1 MQWKLSAIA
10 FLFLFSSSIL
20 KAQDNPE
27 IARLQGAWEIASLI
41 ESGEVVT
48 LKSVRETMIRDSV
61 IVIEG
66 NIMRFTNPVNNKKRE
81 LAFVLNPDQNP
92 RTIDLTSTEKIG
104 SKGIYMLDSNSF
116 LLCLCAH
123 DSNERPNIFASTPTS
138 KSMLFSLRKLSGS
151 TPVVPP
157 VTPPVVTTSNSKPP
171 AVTTTPVTPPT
182 QVTTPV
188 TTTPVSPVLTPAT
201 SDDQIRKV
209 LVGTWGHQD
218 EERIETFTM
227 NSDGSFSSTWTSK
240 KFFPKLFKG
249 EERCSGTWK
258 LKDGVIIA
266 YITSSTDDHIRNQVF
281 SYRVSWY
288 TQTEIALI
296 DQKGRIHRDWKI
308 SP

>member
-1 MQWKLSAIA
+1 MQWKLFAIA
-10 FLFLFSSSIL
+10 FLFIVPTSLL
-20 KAQDNPE
+20 NAQDNPE
-27 IARLQGAWEIASLI
+27 VARLQGAWEVNSLI
-41 ESGEVVT
+41 ENGEVVS
-48 LKSVRETMIRDSV
+48 LKSVRETMIRDGV
-61 IVIEG
+61 LVIEG
-66 NIMRFTNPVNNKKRE
+66 NLMRFTNPVNNKKRE
-81 LAFVLNPDQNP
+81 LAFVLNSDQNP
-92 RTIDLTSTEKIG
+92 RTIDLTSTDKMG
-104 SKGIYMLDSNSF
+104 SKGIYMLDSNNL

-123 DSNERPNIFASTPTS
+123 DSNDRPTIFASTPTS
-138 KSMLFSLRKLSGS
+138 KSMLFSMRKLTGN
-151 TPVVPP
+151 TPIVPP
-157 VTPPVVTTSNSKPP
+157 AVPPVVTTSNTKPTP
-171 AVTTTPVTPPT
+171 ATTPVVPT
-182 QVTTPV
+182 
-188 TTTPVSPVLTPAT
+188 SPMLTPAT
-201 SDDQIRKV
+201 SDEQIRKI

-227 NSDGSFSSTWTSK
+227 NSDNTFSSTWTSK

-288 TQTEIALI
+288 TTTEIALI

>member
-1 MQWKLSAIA
+1 MQWKLFAIA
-10 FLFLFSSSIL
+10 FLFIVPTSLL
-20 KAQDNPE
+20 NAQDNPE
-27 IARLQGAWEIASLI
+27 VARLQGAWEVNSLI
-41 ESGEVVT
+41 ENGEVVS
-48 LKSVRETMIRDSV
+48 LKSVRETMIRDGV
-61 IVIEG
+61 LVIEG

-92 RTIDLTSTEKIG
+92 KTIDLTSTDKMG
-104 SKGIYMLDSNSF
+104 NKGIYMLDSNNL

-123 DSNERPNIFASTPTS
+123 DSNERPTIFASTSVS
-138 KSMLFSLRKLSGS
+138 KSMLFSMRKLTGN
-151 TPVVPP
+151 TPVV
-157 VTPPVVTTSNSKPP
+157 PPVVTTSNTKPTP
-171 AVTTTPVTPPT
+171 ATTPVVPT
-182 QVTTPV
+182 
-188 TTTPVSPVLTPAT
+188 SPMLTPAT
-201 SDDQIRKV
+201 SDEQIRKI

-227 NSDGSFSSTWTSK
+227 NSDNTFSSTWTSK

-288 TQTEIALI
+288 TTTEIALI

>member
-1 MQWKLSAIA
+1 MQWKLFAIA
-10 FLFLFSSSIL
+10 FLFLVPSSL
-20 KAQDNPE
+20 LNAQDNPE
-27 IARLQGAWEIASLI
+27 VARLQGAWEVNSLI
-41 ESGEVVT
+41 ENGEVVS
-48 LKSVRETMIRDSV
+48 LKSVRETMIRDGV
-61 IVIEG
+61 LVIEG

-92 RTIDLTSTEKIG
+92 RTIDLTSTDKMG
-104 SKGIYMLDSNSF
+104 NKGIYMLDSNNL

-123 DSNERPNIFASTPTS
+123 DSNERPTIFASTSVS
-138 KSMLFSLRKLSGS
+138 KSMLFSMRKLTGN
-151 TPVVPP
+151 TPVV
-157 VTPPVVTTSNSKPP
+157 PPVVTTSNTKPTP
-171 AVTTTPVTPPT
+171 ATTPVVPT
-182 QVTTPV
+182 
-188 TTTPVSPVLTPAT
+188 SPMLTPAT
-201 SDDQIRKV
+201 SDEQIRKI

-227 NSDGSFSSTWTSK
+227 NSDNTFSSTWTSK

-288 TQTEIALI
+288 TTTEIALI

>member
-1 MQWKLSAIA
+1 MQWKLFAIA
-10 FLFLFSSSIL
+10 FLFLVPTSL
-20 KAQDNPE
+20 LNAQDNPE
-27 IARLQGAWEIASLI
+27 VARLQGAWEVNSLI
-41 ESGEVVT
+41 ENGEVVS
-48 LKSVRETMIRDSV
+48 LKSVRETMIRDGV
-61 IVIEG
+61 LVIEG
-66 NIMRFTNPVNNKKRE
+66 NLMRFTNPVNNKKRE
-81 LAFVLNPDQNP
+81 LAFVLNADQNP
-92 RTIDLTSTEKIG
+92 KTIDLTSTDKMG
-104 SKGIYMLDSNSF
+104 SKGIYMLDSNNL

-123 DSNERPNIFASTPTS
+123 DSNERPTIFASTSVS
-138 KSMLFSLRKLSGS
+138 KSMLFSMRKLTGN
-151 TPVVPP
+151 TPAA
-157 VTPPVVTTSNSKPP
+157 PPVVTTSNTKPTP
-171 AVTTTPVTPPT
+171 ATTPVVPT
-182 QVTTPV
+182 
-188 TTTPVSPVLTPAT
+188 SPMLTPAT
-201 SDDQIRKV
+201 SDEQIRKI

-227 NSDGSFSSTWTSK
+227 NSDNTFSSTWTSK

-288 TQTEIALI
+288 TTTEIALI

>member
-1 MQWKLSAIA
+1 MQWKLFAIA
-10 FLFLFSSSIL
+10 FLFIVPTSLL
-20 KAQDNPE
+20 NAQDNPE
-27 IARLQGAWEIASLI
+27 VARLQGAWEVNSLI
-41 ESGEVVT
+41 ENGEVVS
-48 LKSVRETMIRDSV
+48 LKSVRETMIRDGV
-61 IVIEG
+61 LFIEG
-66 NIMRFTNPVNNKKRE
+66 NLMRFTNPVNNKKRE

-92 RTIDLTSTEKIG
+92 RTIDLTSTDKMG
-104 SKGIYMLDSNSF
+104 SKGIYMLDTNNL

-123 DSNERPNIFASTPTS
+123 DSNERPTIFASTPAS
-138 KSMLFSLRKLSGS
+138 KSMLFSMRKLTGN

-157 VTPPVVTTSNSKPP
+157 AVPPVVTTNTKPTP
-171 AVTTTPVTPPT
+171 ATTPVVPT
-182 QVTTPV
+182 
-188 TTTPVSPVLTPAT
+188 SPMLTPAT
-201 SDDQIRKV
+201 SDEQIRKI

-227 NSDGSFSSTWTSK
+227 NSDNTFSSTWTSK

-288 TQTEIALI
+288 TTTEIALI

>member
-1 MQWKLSAIA
+1 MQWKLFAIA
-10 FLFLFSSSIL
+10 FLFIVPTSLL
-20 KAQDNPE
+20 NAQDNPE
-27 IARLQGAWEIASLI
+27 VARLQGAWEVNSLI
-41 ESGEVVT
+41 ENGEVVS
-48 LKSVRETMIRDSV
+48 LKSVRETMIRDGV
-61 IVIEG
+61 LVIEG

-81 LAFVLNPDQNP
+81 LAFVLNSDQNP
-92 RTIDLTSTEKIG
+92 RTIDLTSTDKMG
-104 SKGIYMLDSNSF
+104 NKGIYMLDSNNL

-123 DSNERPNIFASTPTS
+123 DSNERPTIFASTSVS
-138 KSMLFSLRKLSGS
+138 KSMLFSMRKLTGN
-151 TPVVPP
+151 TPVV
-157 VTPPVVTTSNSKPP
+157 PPVVTTSNTKPTP
-171 AVTTTPVTPPT
+171 ATTPVVPT
-182 QVTTPV
+182 
-188 TTTPVSPVLTPAT
+188 SPMLTPAT
-201 SDDQIRKV
+201 SDEQIRKI

-227 NSDGSFSSTWTSK
+227 NSDNTFSSTWTSK

-266 YITSSTDDHIRNQVF
+266 YITSSTDNHIRNQVF

-288 TQTEIALI
+288 TTTEIALI

>member
-1 MQWKLSAIA
+1 MQWKLFAIA
-10 FLFLFSSSIL
+10 FLFLIPTSL
-20 KAQDNPE
+20 LNAQDNPE
-27 IARLQGAWEIASLI
+27 VARLQGAWEVNSLI
-41 ESGEVVT
+41 ENGEVVS
-48 LKSVRETMIRDSV
+48 LKNVRETMIRDGV
-61 IVIEG
+61 LVIEG
-66 NIMRFTNPVNNKKRE
+66 NLMRFTNPVNNKKRE

-92 RTIDLTSTEKIG
+92 KTIDLTSTDKMG
-104 SKGIYMLDSNSF
+104 SKGIYMLDSNNL

-123 DSNERPNIFASTPTS
+123 DSNERPTIFASTSVS
-138 KSMLFSLRKLSGS
+138 KSMLFSMRKLTGN
-151 TPVVPP
+151 TPVVTPVAPPVVPP
-157 VTPPVVTTSNSKPP
+157 VVTTNTKPTP
-171 AVTTTPVTPPT
+171 ATTPVVPT
-182 QVTTPV
+182 
-188 TTTPVSPVLTPAT
+188 SPMLTPAT
-201 SDDQIRKV
+201 SDEQIRKI

-227 NSDGSFSSTWTSK
+227 NSDNTFSSTWTSK

-288 TQTEIALI
+288 TTTEIALI

>member
-1 MQWKLSAIA
+1 MQWKLFAIA
-10 FLFLFSSSIL
+10 FLFIVPTSLL
-20 KAQDNPE
+20 NAQDNPE
-27 IARLQGAWEIASLI
+27 VARLQGAWEVNSLI
-41 ESGEVVT
+41 ENGEVIS
-48 LKSVRETMIRDSV
+48 LKSVRETMIRDGV
-61 IVIEG
+61 LVIEG
-66 NIMRFTNPVNNKKRE
+66 NLMRFTNPVNNKKRE
-81 LAFVLNPDQNP
+81 LAFVLNSDQNP
-92 RTIDLTSTEKIG
+92 KTIDLTSTDKMG
-104 SKGIYMLDSNSF
+104 NKGIYMLDSNNL

-123 DSNERPNIFASTPTS
+123 DSNERPTIFASTSVS
-138 KSMLFSLRKLSGS
+138 KSMLFSMRKLTGN

-157 VTPPVVTTSNSKPP
+157 VVPPVVTTSNTKPTP
-171 AVTTTPVTPPT
+171 ATTPVVPT
-182 QVTTPV
+182 
-188 TTTPVSPVLTPAT
+188 SPMLTPAT
-201 SDDQIRKV
+201 SDEQIRKI

-227 NSDGSFSSTWTSK
+227 NSDNTFSSTWTSK

-288 TQTEIALI
+288 TTTEIALI

>member
-1 MQWKLSAIA
+1 MQWKLFAIA
-10 FLFLFSSSIL
+10 FLFLVPSSL
-20 KAQDNPE
+20 LNAQDNPE
-27 IARLQGAWEIASLI
+27 VARLQGAWEVNSLI
-41 ESGEVVT
+41 ENGEVVS
-48 LKSVRETMIRDSV
+48 LKSVRETMIRDGV
-61 IVIEG
+61 LVIEG
-66 NIMRFTNPVNNKKRE
+66 NLMRFTNPVNNKKRE
-81 LAFVLNPDQNP
+81 LAFVLNSDQNP
-92 RTIDLTSTEKIG
+92 RTIDLTSTDKMG
-104 SKGIYMLDSNSF
+104 SKGIYMLDSNNL

-123 DSNERPNIFASTPTS
+123 DSNERPTIFASTPAS
-138 KSMLFSLRKLSGS
+138 KSMLFSMRKLTGN

-157 VTPPVVTTSNSKPP
+157 VTTTNNAKPTP
-171 AVTTTPVTPPT
+171 ATTPVVPT
-182 QVTTPV
+182 
-188 TTTPVSPVLTPAT
+188 SPTLTPAT
-201 SDDQIRKV
+201 SDEQIRKI

-288 TQTEIALI
+288 TTTEIALI

>member
-1 MQWKLSAIA
+1 MQWKFFSIA
-10 FLFLFSSSIL
+10 VLFLITYSLL

-27 IARLQGAWEIASLI
+27 VARIQGAWEITSLI
-41 ESGEVVT
+41 ESGEVVSI
-48 LKSVRETMIRDSV
+48 KSVRETMIRDGV
-61 IVIEG
+61 LVIEG

-81 LAFVLNPDQNP
+81 LAFVLNADQNP
-92 RTIDLTSTEKIG
+92 KSIDLTSTDKIG
-104 SKGIYMLDSNSF
+104 SKGIYMLDANNL

-123 DSNERPNIFASTPTS
+123 DSSERPNIFASTPNS
-138 KSMLFSLRKLSGS
+138 KSMLFSMRKLSGN
-151 TPVVPP
+151 TPVV
-157 VTPPVVTTSNSKPP
+157 PPVVTTSNTKAP
-171 AVTTTPVTPPT
+171 AGTTPA
-182 QVTTPV
+182 QVNIPV
-188 TTTPVSPVLTPAT
+188 TTVPLSPPLSVPT
-201 SDDQIRKV
+201 SDEQIRKI

-227 NSDGSFSSTWTSK
+227 NSDNTFSSTWTSK

>member
-1 MQWKLSAIA
+1 MQWKLFAIA
-10 FLFLFSSSIL
+10 FLFIVPTSLL
-20 KAQDNPE
+20 NAQDNPE
-27 IARLQGAWEIASLI
+27 VARLQGAWEVNSLI
-41 ESGEVVT
+41 ENGEVVS
-48 LKSVRETMIRDSV
+48 LKSVRETMIRDGV
-61 IVIEG
+61 LVIEG
-66 NIMRFTNPVNNKKRE
+66 NLMRFTNPVNNKKRE
-81 LAFVLNPDQNP
+81 LAFVLNSDQNP
-92 RTIDLTSTEKIG
+92 RTIDLTSTDKMG
-104 SKGIYMLDSNSF
+104 NKGIYMLDSNNL

-123 DSNERPNIFASTPTS
+123 DSNERPTIFASTSVS
-138 KSMLFSLRKLSGS
+138 KSMLFSMRKLTGN
-151 TPVVPP
+151 TPVV
-157 VTPPVVTTSNSKPP
+157 PPVVTTSNTKPTP
-171 AVTTTPVTPPT
+171 ATTPVVPT
-182 QVTTPV
+182 
-188 TTTPVSPVLTPAT
+188 SPMLTPAT
-201 SDDQIRKV
+201 SDEQIRKI

-227 NSDGSFSSTWTSK
+227 NSDNTFSSTWTSK

-288 TQTEIALI
+288 TTTEIALI

>member
-1 MQWKLSAIA
+1 MQWKLFAIA
-10 FLFLFSSSIL
+10 FLFLVPSSL
-20 KAQDNPE
+20 LNAQDNPE
-27 IARLQGAWEIASLI
+27 VARLQGAWEVNSLI
-41 ESGEVVT
+41 ENGEVVS
-48 LKSVRETMIRDSV
+48 LKSVRETMIRDGV
-61 IVIEG
+61 LVIEG
-66 NIMRFTNPVNNKKRE
+66 NLMRFTNPVNNKKRE
-81 LAFVLNPDQNP
+81 LAFVLNSDQNP
-92 RTIDLTSTEKIG
+92 RTIDLTSTDKMG
-104 SKGIYMLDSNSF
+104 SKGIYMLDSNNL

-123 DSNERPNIFASTPTS
+123 DSNERPTIFASTPAS
-138 KSMLFSLRKLSGS
+138 KSMLFSMRKLTGN

-157 VTPPVVTTSNSKPP
+157 VTTTNNAKPTP
-171 AVTTTPVTPPT
+171 ATTPVVPT
-182 QVTTPV
+182 
-188 TTTPVSPVLTPAT
+188 SPMLTPAT
-201 SDDQIRKV
+201 SDEQIRKI

-288 TQTEIALI
+288 TTTEIALI

>member
-1 MQWKLSAIA
+1 MQWKLFAIA
-10 FLFLFSSSIL
+10 FLFIVPTSLL
-20 KAQDNPE
+20 NAQDNPE
-27 IARLQGAWEIASLI
+27 VARLQGAWEVNSLI
-41 ESGEVVT
+41 ENGEVVS
-48 LKSVRETMIRDSV
+48 LKSVRETMIRDGV
-61 IVIEG
+61 LVIEG

-81 LAFVLNPDQNP
+81 LAFVLNSDQNP
-92 RTIDLTSTEKIG
+92 KTIDLTSTDKMG
-104 SKGIYMLDSNSF
+104 NKGIYMLDSNNL

-123 DSNERPNIFASTPTS
+123 DSNERPTIFASTSVS
-138 KSMLFSLRKLSGS
+138 KSMLFSMRKLTGN
-151 TPVVPP
+151 TPVV
-157 VTPPVVTTSNSKPP
+157 PPVVTTSNTKPTP
-171 AVTTTPVTPPT
+171 ATTPVVPT
-182 QVTTPV
+182 
-188 TTTPVSPVLTPAT
+188 SPMLTPAT
-201 SDDQIRKV
+201 SDEQIRKI

-227 NSDGSFSSTWTSK
+227 NSDNTFSSTWTSK

-288 TQTEIALI
+288 TTTEIALI

>member
-1 MQWKLSAIA
+1 MQWKLFAIA
-10 FLFLFSSSIL
+10 FLFIVPTSFLN
-20 KAQDNPE
+20 AQDNPE
-27 IARLQGAWEIASLI
+27 VARLQGAWEVNSLI
-41 ESGEVVT
+41 ENGEVVS
-48 LKSVRETMIRDSV
+48 LKSVRETMIRDGV
-61 IVIEG
+61 LVIEG
-66 NIMRFTNPVNNKKRE
+66 NLMRFTNPVNNKKRE
-81 LAFVLNPDQNP
+81 LAFVLNSDQNP
-92 RTIDLTSTEKIG
+92 RTIDLTSTDKMG
-104 SKGIYMLDSNSF
+104 SKGIYMLDSNNL

-123 DSNERPNIFASTPTS
+123 DSNDRPTIFASTPAS
-138 KSMLFSLRKLSGS
+138 KSMLFSMRKLTGN
-151 TPVVPP
+151 TPVV
-157 VTPPVVTTSNSKPP
+157 PPVVTTSNTKPTP
-171 AVTTTPVTPPT
+171 ATTPVVPT
-182 QVTTPV
+182 
-188 TTTPVSPVLTPAT
+188 SPMLTPAT
-201 SDDQIRKV
+201 SDEQIRKI

-227 NSDGSFSSTWTSK
+227 NSDNTFSSTWTSK

-288 TQTEIALI
+288 TTTEIALI

>member
-1 MQWKLSAIA
+1 MQWKLFAIA
-10 FLFLFSSSIL
+10 FLFIVPTSLL
-20 KAQDNPE
+20 NAQDNPE
-27 IARLQGAWEIASLI
+27 VARLQGAWEVNSLI
-41 ESGEVVT
+41 ENGEVVS
-48 LKSVRETMIRDSV
+48 LKSVRETMIRDGV
-61 IVIEG
+61 LVIEG

-92 RTIDLTSTEKIG
+92 RTIDLTSTDKMG
-104 SKGIYMLDSNSF
+104 NKGIYMLDSNNL

-123 DSNERPNIFASTPTS
+123 DSNERPTIFASTSVS
-138 KSMLFSLRKLSGS
+138 KSMLFSMRKLTGN
-151 TPVVPP
+151 TPVV
-157 VTPPVVTTSNSKPP
+157 PPVVTTSNTKPTP
-171 AVTTTPVTPPT
+171 ATTPVVPT
-182 QVTTPV
+182 
-188 TTTPVSPVLTPAT
+188 SPMLTPAT
-201 SDDQIRKV
+201 SDEQIRKI

-227 NSDGSFSSTWTSK
+227 NSDNTFSSTWTSK

-288 TQTEIALI
+288 TTTEIALI

>member
-1 MQWKLSAIA
+1 MQWKLFAIA
-10 FLFLFSSSIL
+10 FLFIVPTSLL
-20 KAQDNPE
+20 NAQDNPE
-27 IARLQGAWEIASLI
+27 VARLQGAWEVNSLI
-41 ESGEVVT
+41 ENGEVVS
-48 LKSVRETMIRDSV
+48 LKNVRETMIRDGV
-61 IVIEG
+61 LVIEG
-66 NIMRFTNPVNNKKRE
+66 NLMRFTNPVNNKKRE
-81 LAFVLNPDQNP
+81 LAFVLNSDQNP
-92 RTIDLTSTEKIG
+92 RTIDLTSTDKMG
-104 SKGIYMLDSNSF
+104 NKGIYMLDSNNL

-123 DSNERPNIFASTPTS
+123 DSNERPTIFASTSVS
-138 KSMLFSLRKLSGS
+138 KSMLFSMRKLTGN
-151 TPVVPP
+151 TPVV
-157 VTPPVVTTSNSKPP
+157 PPVVTTSNTKPTP
-171 AVTTTPVTPPT
+171 ATTPVVPT
-182 QVTTPV
+182 
-188 TTTPVSPVLTPAT
+188 SPMLTPAT
-201 SDDQIRKV
+201 SDEQIRKI

-227 NSDGSFSSTWTSK
+227 NSDNTFSSTWTSK

-288 TQTEIALI
+288 TTTEIALI